1 MKQKLVYVCEY
12 CGKDSM
18 SYEEIEEC
26 EASHL
31 NISIRELREYREMQ
45 WRAEVWADIVKR
57 SNSQKDRDAENRAIL
72 EVKEFQKLHGFEQ
85 GILIES
91 NVIL

>member
-1 MKQKLVYVCEY
+1 MKQKLVYICEY
-12 CGKDSM
+12 CGKDST
-18 SYEEIEEC
+18 SYGEIERC

-31 NISIRELREYREMQ
+31 NISIGELREYREMQ

-72 EVKEFQKLHGFEQ
+72 EVKKFEKLHGFEQ